1 MFDFRLPAITGKTE
15 REQNEQIKSYL
26 YQLAEQLQFALN
38 DIEQRMKRME
48 ANTASTDDESA
59 STDS

>member
-1 MFDFRLPAITGKTE
+1 MFDFRLPSITGKTE
-15 REQNEQIKSYL
+15 REQTEQIKSYL

-38 DIEQRMKRME
+38 DIEQRMQRME

>member
-1 MFDFRLPAITGKTE
+1 MFDFRLPSITGKTE
-15 REQNEQIKSYL
+15 REQTEQIKSYL

-38 DIEQRMKRME
+38 DIEQRMQRME
-48 ANTASTDDESA
+48 ANTTSTDDESA